1 MQVLRIALCIC
12 YTKHVLKGVTIL
24 LSVDPIQNIK
34 DTLHDLGLKQFTKLL
49 TNTELESDLMLK
61 GAFTVFAP
69 VDEAFDNLTL
79 DQK

>member
-1 MQVLRIALCIC
+1 MHVLRIAVCLR
-12 YTKHVLKGVTIL
+12 YKNYFLKGSTIL
-24 LSVDPIQNIK
+24 LSVDPIQNIR

-69 VDEAFDNLTL
+69 VDEAFNNLTL